1 MHILF
6 MDPAI
11 DSGAQPSPETPRE
24 DLFHMMGNLKN
35 DPRSARQTGVYSV
48 CSAHSGVLKAAMAE
62 AVFTGD
68 DLLIEATPN
77 QVNPF
82 GGYTGMTP
90 AHFRSYLLELATAA
104 GLPSRRLRLGADH
117 LGPYVWRNEP
127 AEAALAKAEQL
138 ARECIAA
145 GFQKIHLDPN
155 PPCADDPT
163 SGLSPQT
170 VAERTALLCRA
181 AEAAADRLPDSI
193 PRPVYVI
200 GTEVPAP
207 GGDLENVDQLTVSRP
222 EHVAETIELTR
233 TSFRSAGLEAAWR
246 RVIAIVVQPGVEF
259 GDTEVAVYRPDRA
272 QALSAFHEKLPERMT
287 YEIHSTDFQPPEA
300 LHQLVRDHFTLLK
313 VGPCL
318 TFAFREAVFALAHI
332 ESEWLAG
339 RSGFQP
345 SNIRT
350 ILETVMLKNPAHWKD
365 HYTGSPGEQR
375 RMRAFSYR
383 DRLRYYWRH
392 PAVSS
397 ALSRLCTNLFRPIPH
412 SLIRQYF
419 PDLYPDIEAGIY
431 EADPESLIR
440 RRIQTALAPYAEACR
455 NSSTT

>member
-1 MHILF
+1 ML
-6 MDPAI
+6 
-11 DSGAQPSPETPRE
+11 EK
-24 DLFHMMGNLKN
+24 LKN
-35 DPRSARQTGVYSV
+35 GSLSARRTGVYSV
-48 CSAHSGVLKAAMAE
+48 CSAHSDVLKAAMAE
-62 AVFTGD
+62 AVFAEG

-90 AHFRSYLLELATAA
+90 AHYRAYVLELATEV
-104 GLPSRRLRLGADH
+104 GLSPQRLLLGADH

-127 AEAALAKAEQL
+127 AEAALAKAERL

-145 GFQKIHLDPN
+145 GFLKIHLDPN
-155 PPCADDPT
+155 PPCADDPG
-163 SGLSPQT
+163 SGLSPET
-170 VAERTALLCRA
+170 VAERTACLCRA
-181 AEAAADRLPDSI
+181 AEAAADRLPDSM

-207 GGDLENVDQLTVSRP
+207 GGDLEDVDRLTVSRP

-233 TSFRSAGLEAAWR
+233 THFRFAGLEAAWH

-272 QALSAFHEKLPERMT
+272 QALSAFHKNLPSRMT
-287 YEIHSTDFQPPEA
+287 YEIHSTDFQPPDA

-332 ESEWLAG
+332 ETEWMGG
-339 RSGFQP
+339 RKGFQP
-345 SNIRT
+345 SIIRT
-350 ILETVMLKNPAHWKD
+350 TLERVMLENPAHWQD
-365 HYTGSPGEQR
+365 HYTGSPGDQR

-383 DRLRYYWRH
+383 DRIRYYWRH

-397 ALSRLCTNLFRPIPH
+397 ALGRLCTNLSRPIPH

-419 PDLYPDIEAGIY
+419 PDLYPGIEAGAH
-431 EADPESLIR
+431 EANPESLIR
-440 RRIQTALAPYAEACR
+440 RRIQTALAPYVDASR
-455 NSSTT
+455 NSPST